1 MTFRVLVSAPY
12 LLPFIEDFRPMLE
25 SNGLEL
31 IIADVN
37 ERLEEEDLLPII
49 GDIDAVMC
57 GDDRFTRKVYEAGK
71 NLKVVSKWG
80 TGIDSLN
87 KDIAEEFGVE
97 VTRTPN
103 AFSEPLADTV
113 MGYMLNFS
121 RNIAKMD
128 DEMRAGRW
136 EKINGRALN
145 ESVFGVIGVGDCG
158 KAVLRRAKAFG
169 ARLLG
174 CDIKEIDPD
183 FVAEVG
189 LEVVD
194 HKTLLEQSD
203 FVSLNTDLTESSNHM
218 MNDERFSW
226 MKDDAILVNTS
237 RGPIIQEEALVRTLQ
252 ADRLYGVGMD
262 VFEDE
267 PLAADNPIRKFD
279 RVMFAP
285 HNSNSS
291 PKAWDHVHHNTIKN
305 MLDVLAKH
313 R

>member
-1 MTFRVLVSAPY
+1 MTFKVLVSAPY

-25 SNGLEL
+25 SYDLEL
-31 IIADVN
+31 VIADVN

-49 GDIDAVMC
+49 GDMDAVMC
-57 GDDRFTRKVYEAGK
+57 GDDRFTRKVYEAAK
-71 NLKVVSKWG
+71 KLKVVSKWG

-87 KDIAEEFGVE
+87 KDIAEEFDIE

-136 EKINGRALN
+136 EKINGRAMN
-145 ESVFGVIGVGDCG
+145 ESTFGVIGVGDCG
-158 KAVLRRAKAFG
+158 KAVLRRAKGFG

-174 CDIKEIDPD
+174 CDIKEVDPT
-183 FVAEVG
+183 FIEEVG
-189 LEVVD
+189 LEMVD

-203 FVSLNTDLTESSNHM
+203 FVSLNTDLTESSYHM

-226 MKDDAILVNTS
+226 MKDNAVLVNTS
-237 RGPIIQEEALVRTLQ
+237 RGPVIQEAALVRALEGGK
-252 ADRLYGVGMD
+252 LYGVGLD

-267 PLAADNPIRKFD
+267 PLAADNPLRKYQ

-291 PKAWDHVHHNTIKN
+291 PKAWSHVHDNTIKN
-305 MLDVLAKH
+305 MLDVLA
-313 R
+313 RYR